1 MARNKVVETR
11 AKALVAELLVEGV
24 GGRRE
29 NIRDLEDVLAELGEL
44 RFVSECLRRTAK
56 RIGEARVEECRAA
69 AD

>member
-1 MARNKVVETR
+1 
-11 AKALVAELLVEGV
+11 
-24 GGRRE
+24 
-29 NIRDLEDVLAELGEL
+29 LAELGEL